1 MLKSIKTQYDKLF
14 IGGKWETPSS
24 NAKINVVSP
33 HDQSITGYTVLASNE
48 DVDKAVAIAR
58 KTFDSG
64 VWSEKTPEERQEVI
78 ARFNEIHKEYAQAFG
93 ELITAENGSNISF
106 TTMLQQSLVEQTNGY
121 LKAAKD
127 FQWEANKQTEMGGNV
142 LVRREPVGVV
152 AAIIPWNAPQQSA
165 LVKLIP
171 ALIAGCTVIFKPTP
185 ETALDGIALGELF
198 KEAGLPDGVL
208 SILPADRE
216 VSSYLV
222 SKPDID
228 KIAFTGSTRAGQSIA
243 SMAGSEMKRFSLE
256 LGGKSA
262 AIVLEDADI
271 NVVIPSM
278 IYQGFGNNGQ
288 ACIGLTRLLVAKSRY
303 EEVTNALASAIE
315 NIKIGDP
322 SNGEN
327 FLGPVFNQTQFE
339 KVNGYIET
347 GLSEGAK
354 ILVGGNGK
362 PEGEEYENGWY
373 VKPTLFVDVNNN
385 MRIAREEIFGPVLV
399 AIPFET
405 EEEAIHIANDS
416 EYGLNG
422 GVFTANIKNG
432 LAIARKIRTGGVVIN
447 GGMPD
452 YSVPF
457 GGYKKSGVGRE
468 FGEYGL
474 ASFTEYKSIG
484 Y

>member
-1 MLKSIKTQYDKLF
+1 MKTKIETRYDKLF
-14 IGGKWETPSS
+14 IGGQWVAPSS
-24 NAKINVVSP
+24 DAKVNIVSP
-33 HDQSITGYTVLASNE
+33 HDQSITGYTVLA
-48 DVDKAVAIAR
+48 DKADIDNAVAIAR

-64 VWSEKTPEERQEVI
+64 IWSEKTPEERQEVI
-78 ARFNEIHKEYAQAFG
+78 ARFNEIHKEYAQEFAS
-93 ELITAENGSNISF
+93 LITAENGSNISF
-106 TTMLQQSLVEQTNGY
+106 TFMLQQSLQEQTNAY
-121 LKAAKD
+121 LRAAKD
-127 FQWEANKQTEMGGNV
+127 FQWEAKKQTAMGGNV

-171 ALIAGCTVIFKPTP
+171 ALLAGCTVIFKPTP

-216 VSSYLV
+216 VSEYLV
-222 SKPDID
+222 GKPEID
-228 KIAFTGSTRAGQSIA
+228 KIAFTGSTRAGKSIA
-243 SMAGSEMKRFSLE
+243 ATAAGDMKRFSLE

-271 NVVIPSM
+271 SVVVPSM

-303 EEVTNALASAIE
+303 EEITNALATAIGTMKVG
-315 NIKIGDP
+315 NP
-322 SNGEN
+322 QNAEN
-327 FLGPVFNQTQFE
+327 FLGPVFNKTQFE

-347 GLSEGAK
+347 GLEEGAK
-354 ILVGGNGK
+354 ILVGGKGK
-362 PEGEEYENGWY
+362 PTGKELDNGWY
-373 VKPTLFVDVNNN
+373 IKPTLFVDVNNN
-385 MRIAREEIFGPVLV
+385 MRIAREEIFGPVVV

-405 EEEAIHIANDS
+405 EEEAIQIANDN

-422 GVFTANIKNG
+422 GVFTANIEKG
-432 LAIARKIRTGGVVIN
+432 LAIARKIRTGGVVVN